1 MQSRKGC
8 WRTPL
13 LALTAVLLALAP
25 VIAMADGSNRNVLR
39 QQQPKSQE
47 DTSGIRPAFTPPE
60 AVPLNKP
67 TLYPRTERF
76 WGLAT
81 GPTYGYVS
89 ARDARNPDVIVT
101 RVGSFVTSGP
111 GLALPS
117 ELR

>member
-13 LALTAVLLALAP
+13 LALTAVLLALSP
-25 VIAMADGSNRNVLR
+25 VIATAASNKNVLR

-47 DTSGIRPAFTPPE
+47 DTTGIRPAFTPPE

-76 WGLAT
+76 WTLAT
-81 GPTYGYVS
+81 GPTYGFKS
-89 ARDARNPDVIVT
+89 PAESRATDVVIT

-111 GLALPS
+111 GLEIPR
-117 ELR
+117 E